1 MIKTTNPKD
10 INFKSLFQLDGKVII
25 ITGHKGL
32 LGRAFYE
39 ACEQFGANVI
49 GYDLPENDIMDE
61 KNIIDFRDDVIGKY
75 GKIDGLVNCHW
86 SKPDGFFDKVEDYK
100 QDTWDEVMEC
110 NLKGTF
116 MMCQLVGNEMVE
128 NGGGNIVNIASTYS
142 VVAPNHKIY
151 DGIEQPLKSPASYA
165 ASKGGV
171 MALSNYLST
180 YWADKNIRV
189 NMITPHGIW
198 NKHEKVFED
207 NFAEL
212 SPMKRLSCNY
222 EVAGALIYLL
232 SDASSYVTG
241 HNLVV
246 DGGWTAW

>member
-1 MIKTTNPKD
+1 MIKTTNPKE
-10 INFKSLFQLDGKVII
+10 INFKSLFELSDKTII

-32 LGRAFYE
+32 LGKAFYE
-39 ACEQFGANVI
+39 ACKQFGGNVV
-49 GYDLPENDIMDE
+49 GYDLPENDIMNKE
-61 KNIIDFRDDVIGKY
+61 NIIKFKDEVIEKY

-86 SKPDGFFDKVEDYK
+86 SKPNGFFDKVEDYNEE
-100 QDTWDEVMEC
+100 TWDDVMDC

-116 MMCQLVGNEMVE
+116 MMCKIIGNQMAE
-128 NGGGNIVNIASTYS
+128 NDGGNIVNIASTYS

-151 DGIEQPLKSPASYA
+151 KGIKEPLKSPASYA

-180 YWADKNIRV
+180 YWADKGIRV

-198 NKHEKVFED
+198 NNHEKTFEE
-207 NFAEL
+207 NFSKL
-212 SPMKRLSCNY
+212 SPMRRLSCNY

-241 HNLVV
+241 HNLIV